1 MPRRAEKTIGTEAC
15 LVASLLPGMIAGK
28 EGSIV
33 KIATDRIGF
42 FQFNQK

>member
-1 MPRRAEKTIGTEAC
+1 M
-15 LVASLLPGMIAGK
+15 PGMIAGK

-42 FQFNQK
+42 SIQSEVAAHSSASLT